1 MGTVRI
7 LKTPGQSFSA
17 ERIFP
22 YLLSKAWT
30 LNGRSEIGTECLL
43 SFSSGCIRQR
53 ILLDYPYTGNPRY
66 DYCYH
71 EDTKLRW
78 GGLQI
83 AAREQYAQILVNRIL
98 ALCKSRGISVNK
110 LSEMSGV
117 SQSTLDNLVNGKTFN
132 PRICTLHRIALA
144 FGMTVSEFLNF
155 KDLNDFS
162 FEDILD
168 D

>member
-1 MGTVRI
+1 MI
-7 LKTPGQSFSA
+7 IAIMK
-17 ERIFP
+17 
-22 YLLSKAWT
+22 T
-30 LNGRSEIGTECLL
+30 LNC
-43 SFSSGCIRQR
+43 
-53 ILLDYPYTGNPRY
+53 D
-66 DYCYH
+66 
-71 EDTKLRW
+71 
-78 GGLQI
+78 GGVL
-83 AAREQYAQILVNRIL
+83 REQYAQILVNRIL

-117 SQSTLDNLVNGKTFN
+117 SQSTIDNLVNGKTFN

-168 D
+168 DLRQVQQFQVPVFFFCIVSQNTVYYYIIILPLAD

>member
-1 MGTVRI
+1 MI
-7 LKTPGQSFSA
+7 IAIMK
-17 ERIFP
+17 
-22 YLLSKAWT
+22 T
-30 LNGRSEIGTECLL
+30 LNCDG
-43 SFSSGCIRQR
+43 
-53 ILLDYPYTGNPRY
+53 
-66 DYCYH
+66 
-71 EDTKLRW
+71 